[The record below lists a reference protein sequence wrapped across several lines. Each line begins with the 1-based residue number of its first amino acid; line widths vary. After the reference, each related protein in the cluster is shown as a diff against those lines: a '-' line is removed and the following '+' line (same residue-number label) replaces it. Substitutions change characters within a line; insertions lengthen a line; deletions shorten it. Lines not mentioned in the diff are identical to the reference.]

1 LDDVA
6 SLKMLDSLMDEW
18 KGSAAGY
25 ERILEKKIKL
35 MDLIKRKE
43 LTADKYHSTLQMYAK
58 KLKGY

>member
-1 LDDVA
+1 
-6 SLKMLDSLMDEW
+6 MLDSLMDEW

-25 ERILEKKIKL
+25 ERILEKKMKL